1 MGSRALGCNFLIS
14 RAGPLDK
21 LLVAVVVWA
30 VGGIVSFEVEA
41 IVFGRFVRGDDDA
54 EGGLWGGV
62 AGI

>member
-1 MGSRALGCNFLIS
+1 MGCNFLIR

-21 LLVAVVVWA
+21 LLLAVLVWA

-41 IVFGRFVRGDDDA
+41 IIFDRFVRGDDGA

>member
-1 MGSRALGCNFLIS
+1 MGSRALGFNFLIR
-14 RAGPLDK
+14 RAGPLHI

-30 VGGIVSFEVEA
+30 VGGSVSFEMEA
-41 IVFGRFVRGDDDA
+41 IVLGRFARGDDAA